1 MMIPTMMMI
10 LMMMMT
16 PVKMIDTSHDCDV
29 HDDESNNDCVD
40 DDEQDHDEDDDTS
53 HYESDHESDDDAE
66 GFDDIDVEQCMTLL
80 DNLTPSEAAD
90 PVQSTLPSA
99 TCSDDTELRP
109 WRGFKIVGDNVDKNF
124 RRSFQRM
131 DYQTQSFHY
140 FHSYAVV
147 DRVNMSH
154 LSDIAQVGKISLV
167 EILPMQKDLDDL
179 NSILSVLISR
189 YILIHVFC

>member
-1 MMIPTMMMI
+1 MSGESSTQDQVQYYE
-10 LMMMMT
+10 LEEDDDDDT
-16 PVKMIDTSHDCDV
+16 DNDDDTDDDDDTGEDDTSHDCDV

-40 DDEQDHDEDDDTS
+40 DDERDHDEDDDTS
-53 HYESDHESDDDAE
+53 QYESDHESDDDAE

-109 WRGFKIVGDNVDKNF
+109 WRGFKIVGNNVDKNF

-131 DYQTQSFHY
+131 DYQMQSLYKIKHLY
-140 FHSYAVV
+140 VCHIRDIGTV
-147 DRVNMSH
+147 DDVTRGPK
-154 LSDIAQVGKISLV
+154 ARG
-167 EILPMQKDLDDL
+167 
-179 NSILSVLISR
+179 
-189 YILIHVFC
+189 